1 MKYKWDGGMEPI
13 KIDNF
18 PVFYRGK
25 PITEQDIKKARV
37 RRRNQMLTDFVYYA
51 FYFILYCM
59 VTAMFLSVL
68 V

>member
-13 KIDNF
+13 KIDNC

-51 FYFILYCM
+51 FYFILY
-59 VTAMFLSVL
+59 
-68 V
+68 